1 MINDD
6 QWVSMSYHRLTL
18 CSMWMFVGCCSC
30 HTRCWELSQ
39 RRMGLH
45 SLRAGH
51 SCTGSTWY
59 CLLIIIMI
67 RIKKIFINDN
77 YSPSLTTKRKQK
89 IVDKNLFMVSYCWY
103 CWIML
108 YLLWVMSNECKMYFV
123 RMRVSTTGLSGSLL
137 CPTLASGWSQLWCV
151 SGRWLCA
158 GSW

>member
-1 MINDD
+1 MTILWQHYINLHSSSLLPDLAACWLGSNLCWREHSLAQWCTGSQLIIKKLMINDD
-6 QWVSMSYHRLTL
+6 QWVLISYHRLTL
-18 CSMWMFVGCCSC
+18 CSMWMFAGCCSC
-30 HTRCWELSQ
+30 HTRCWELCQ

-89 IVDKNLFMVSYCWY
+89 IVDKNLFMVSYCW
-103 CWIML
+103 
-108 YLLWVMSNECKMYFV
+108 
-123 RMRVSTTGLSGSLL
+123 
-137 CPTLASGWSQLWCV
+137 
-151 SGRWLCA
+151 
-158 GSW
+158 